1 MKTQKEI
8 RNAFWGSFPEFAKE
22 RRSRK
27 KQNDYYT
34 DIRCAFVDF
43 VDQLRRNN
51 QISEKLR
58 NRVTL

>member
-1 MKTQKEI
+1 MKTQKEV
-8 RNAFWGSFPEFAKE
+8 RDAFWEAFPQFAKE

-34 DIRCAFVDF
+34 DIRCAFVEF
-43 VDQLRRNN
+43 LDQLLKSN
-51 QISEKLR
+51 QISEKLC